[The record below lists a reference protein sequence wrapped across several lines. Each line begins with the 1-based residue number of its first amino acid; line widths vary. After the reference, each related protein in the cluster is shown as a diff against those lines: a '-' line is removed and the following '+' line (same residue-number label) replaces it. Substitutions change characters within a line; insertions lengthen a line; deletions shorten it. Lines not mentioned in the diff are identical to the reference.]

1 MSSRALRRLQ
11 DDNALLESLLSNS
24 NANKMTSGKSTAGNI
39 LKRENIFSMMD
50 NVRDS
55 DNSTDEGQIS
65 EQDEEAAVAGERD
78 TQSNAQPKRITLA
91 SKSSRRKK
99 NKKAK
104 RKQKNHTAEA
114 AKDKGSDDDDDDD
127 DDEEFDKIIQ
137 QFKKTD
143 ILKYG
148 KTKNDDTNEEGFFTA
163 SEPEEASSQPWK
175 SFLSLESDPGFTKF
189 PISCLRHS
197 CKFFQ
202 NDFKKLDPHT
212 EFKLLFDDISPESLE
227 DIDSMTSTPVSPQQL
242 KQIQRLKRLIRNWG
256 GKDHRLAPNGPGM
269 HPQHLKFTKIRDDWI
284 PTQRGELSMKLLS
297 SDDLLD
303 WQLWERPLDWKDV
316 IQNDVSQWQKFISFY
331 KFEPLNSDLSKKSM
345 MDFYL
350 SVIVHPDHEA
360 LINLISSK
368 FPYHVPG
375 LLQVA
380 LIFIRQGD
388 RSNTN
393 GLLQRALFVFDRA
406 LKANIIFDSLNCQL
420 PYIYFFNR
428 QFYLAIFRYIQSL
441 AQRGVIGTASEWT
454 KVLWSLSPLE
464 DPLGC
469 RYFLDHYFLLNNDYQ
484 YIIELSNSPLMN
496 CYKQWNTLGF
506 SLAVVLSFLRI
517 NEMSS
522 ARNALLKAFKHHPL
536 QLSELFK
543 EKLLGDHALTK
554 DLSID
559 GHLAENLELKAY
571 MARFPLLWNRNEEV
585 TFLHDEMSSILQ
597 DYHRGN
603 VTIDSNDGQDHNNI
617 NNLQSPFFIAGIP
630 INLLRFAILSE
641 ESSVMAAIP
650 SFIWS
655 DNEVYE
661 FDVLPPMPTS
671 KESIEV
677 VENIKTFINEKD
689 LAVLQAER
697 MQDEDLLNQIR
708 QISLQQ
714 YIHENEES
722 NENEG

>member
-39 LKRENIFSMMD
+39 QKRENIFSMMD

-114 AKDKGSDDDDDDD
+114 AKDKGSDDDDDD
-127 DDEEFDKIIQ
+127 EELDKIIQ

>member
-39 LKRENIFSMMD
+39 QKRENIFSMMN

-114 AKDKGSDDDDDDD
+114 AKDKGSDDDD

-256 GKDHRLAPNGPGM
+256 GKDHRLAPNGLGM

-388 RSNTN
+388 RS
-393 GLLQRALFVFDRA
+393 
-406 LKANIIFDSLNCQL
+406 KS
-420 PYIYFFNR
+420 
-428 QFYLAIFRYIQSL
+428 
-441 AQRGVIGTASEWT
+441 
-454 KVLWSLSPLE
+454 
-464 DPLGC
+464 
-469 RYFLDHYFLLNNDYQ
+469 
-484 YIIELSNSPLMN
+484 
-496 CYKQWNTLGF
+496 TLC
-506 SLAVVLSFLRI
+506 L
-517 NEMSS
+517 
-522 ARNALLKAFKHHPL
+522 
-536 QLSELFK
+536 
-543 EKLLGDHALTK
+543 
-554 DLSID
+554 
-559 GHLAENLELKAY
+559 
-571 MARFPLLWNRNEEV
+571 
-585 TFLHDEMSSILQ
+585 
-597 DYHRGN
+597 
-603 VTIDSNDGQDHNNI
+603 
-617 NNLQSPFFIAGIP
+617 
-630 INLLRFAILSE
+630 
-641 ESSVMAAIP
+641 
-650 SFIWS
+650 
-655 DNEVYE
+655 
-661 FDVLPPMPTS
+661 
-671 KESIEV
+671 
-677 VENIKTFINEKD
+677 
-689 LAVLQAER
+689 
-697 MQDEDLLNQIR
+697 
-708 QISLQQ
+708 
-714 YIHENEES
+714 
-722 NENEG
+722 

>member
-1 MSSRALRRLQ
+1 MSSRALRKLQ
-11 DDNALLESLLSNS
+11 DDNALLESLLTNA
-24 NANKMTSGKSTAGNI
+24 NANKVTRGKSTASDGQ
-39 LKRENIFSMMD
+39 KQQNIFSLMNNAHD
-50 NVRDS
+50 PDYS
-55 DNSTDEGQIS
+55 S
-65 EQDEEAAVAGERD
+65 DEEQVSGHDEEGPVTGEHDAGN
-78 TQSNAQPKRITLA
+78 NAQPKKIILA

-99 NKKAK
+99 NKKSK
-104 RKQKNHTAEA
+104 KKPKNHINEVGN
-114 AKDKGSDDDDDDD
+114 DENS
-127 DDEEFDKIIQ
+127 DDEEFDRIIQ

-148 KTKNDDTNEEGFFTA
+148 RNETNGEANEEGFFTA
-163 SEPEEASSQPWK
+163 SESEETFVEPWK
-175 SFLSLESDPGFTKF
+175 CFLSLESDPGFTKF
-189 PISCLRHS
+189 PISSLKHS

-242 KQIQRLKRLIRNWG
+242 KQIQRMKRLVRNWG
-256 GKDHRLAPNGPGM
+256 GKDHKLVPNGPGM
-269 HPQHLKFTKIRDDWI
+269 HPHHLKFTKIRDDWV
-284 PTQRGELSMKLLS
+284 PTQRGELSMKLLN

-316 IQNDVSQWQKFISFY
+316 IQNDVNQWQKLISFY

-388 RSNTN
+388 KSNTN

-406 LKANIIFDSLNCQL
+406 LKANIIFDSLTCQL
-420 PYIYFFNR
+420 PFIYFFNR
-428 QFYLAIFRYIQSL
+428 QFYLTIFRYIQSL

-484 YIIELSNSPLMN
+484 YIIELSDSPLMN
-496 CYKQWNTLGF
+496 CYKEWNTLGF
-506 SLAVVLSFLRI
+506 SVGVVLSFLRI
-517 NEMSS
+517 KEINS

-536 QLSELFK
+536 QLAEIFK
-543 EKLLGDHALTK
+543 EKLLGDITLTK
-554 DLSID
+554 NLTID
-559 GHLAENLELKAY
+559 GHLAEVLELKAY
-571 MARFPLLWNRNEEV
+571 MARFPLLWTRNEDIS
-585 TFLHDEMSSILQ
+585 FLHNELSIILQ
-597 DYHRGN
+597 DYQNGN
-603 VTIDSNDGQDHNNI
+603 ITIDSNDKVDDNRTNES
-617 NNLQSPFFIAGIP
+617 QSHFFITGIP

-650 SFIWS
+650 PSIWS
-655 DNEVYE
+655 DYEVYE
-661 FDVLPPMPTS
+661 FDVLPPTPTS
-671 KESIEV
+671 KESIDV
-677 VENIKTFINEKD
+677 IENIKSFINEKD
-689 LAVLQAER
+689 LAALQIER
-697 MQDEDLLNQIR
+697 IQDEDLLNQIR

-722 NENEG
+722 NVNGRQ

>member
-39 LKRENIFSMMD
+39 QKRENIFSMMD

-114 AKDKGSDDDDDDD
+114 AKDKGSDDDD

-256 GKDHRLAPNGPGM
+256 GKDHRLAPNDPGM

>member
-39 LKRENIFSMMD
+39 QKRENIFSMMN

-55 DNSTDEGQIS
+55 DNSTDEGQMS
-65 EQDEEAAVAGERD
+65 EQDEEAAAAGERD
-78 TQSNAQPKRITLA
+78 TQSNGQPKRITLA

-114 AKDKGSDDDDDDD
+114 AKDKGSDDDD

-368 FPYHVPG
+368 FPYHGPG

-559 GHLAENLELKAY
+559 GHSAENLELKAY

>member
-39 LKRENIFSMMD
+39 QKRENIFSMMD

-114 AKDKGSDDDDDDD
+114 AKDKGSDDDD

-202 NDFKKLDPHT
+202 NDFKKLDPHR

>member
-39 LKRENIFSMMD
+39 QKRENIFSIMD

-104 RKQKNHTAEA
+104 RKQKNHTTEA
-114 AKDKGSDDDDDDD
+114 AKDKGSDDDD

-585 TFLHDEMSSILQ
+585 AFLHDEMSSILQ

-603 VTIDSNDGQDHNNI
+603 VTIDSNDGQDHSNI

>member
-39 LKRENIFSMMD
+39 QKRENIFSMM
-50 NVRDS
+50 NIVRDS
-55 DNSTDEGQIS
+55 DNSTDEGQMS
-65 EQDEEAAVAGERD
+65 EQDEEAAAAGERD
-78 TQSNAQPKRITLA
+78 TQSNGQPKRITLA

-114 AKDKGSDDDDDDD
+114 AKDKGSDDDD

>member
-39 LKRENIFSMMD
+39 QKRENIFSMMN

-55 DNSTDEGQIS
+55 DNSTDEGRMS
-65 EQDEEAAVAGERD
+65 EQDEEAAAAGERD
-78 TQSNAQPKRITLA
+78 TQSNGQPKRITLA

-114 AKDKGSDDDDDDD
+114 AKDKGSDDDD

-559 GHLAENLELKAY
+559 GHSAENLELKAY

-603 VTIDSNDGQDHNNI
+603 ITIDSNDGQDHNNI

>member
-39 LKRENIFSMMD
+39 QKRENIFSMMD

-114 AKDKGSDDDDDDD
+114 AKDKGSDDDD

-212 EFKLLFDDISPESLE
+212 EFKLLLDDISPESLE

>member
-39 LKRENIFSMMD
+39 QKRENIFSMMN

-55 DNSTDEGQIS
+55 DNSTDEGQMS
-65 EQDEEAAVAGERD
+65 EQDEEAAAAGERD
-78 TQSNAQPKRITLA
+78 TQSNGQPKRITPA

-114 AKDKGSDDDDDDD
+114 AKDKGSDDDD

-256 GKDHRLAPNGPGM
+256 GKDHRLAPNGLGM

>member
-39 LKRENIFSMMD
+39 QKRENIFSMMD

-78 TQSNAQPKRITLA
+78 TQSDAQPKRITLA

-114 AKDKGSDDDDDDD
+114 AKDKGSDDDD

-522 ARNALLKAFKHHPL
+522 ARNALLKAFKHHSL

-661 FDVLPPMPTS
+661 FDVLPPVPTS

>member
-39 LKRENIFSMMD
+39 QKRENIFSMMN

-55 DNSTDEGQIS
+55 DNSTDEGQMS
-65 EQDEEAAVAGERD
+65 EQDEEAAAAGERD
-78 TQSNAQPKRITLA
+78 TQSNGQPKRITLA

-114 AKDKGSDDDDDDD
+114 AKDKGSDDDDDD
-127 DDEEFDKIIQ
+127 EEFDKIIQ
-137 QFKKTD
+137 QFKETD

-559 GHLAENLELKAY
+559 GHSAENLELKAY

-655 DNEVYE
+655 DNEAVSYTHLDVYKRQT
-661 FDVLPPMPTS
+661 P
-671 KESIEV
+671 
-677 VENIKTFINEKD
+677 
-689 LAVLQAER
+689 LQ
-697 MQDEDLLNQIR
+697 
-708 QISLQQ
+708 SLQNFH
-714 YIHENEES
+714 YLNFHVYPMSETSHLYFLSHILSMNH
-722 NENEG
+722 

>member
-39 LKRENIFSMMD
+39 QKRENIFSMMN

-55 DNSTDEGQIS
+55 DNSTDEGQMS
-65 EQDEEAAVAGERD
+65 EQDEEAAAAGERD
-78 TQSNAQPKRITLA
+78 TQSNGQPKRITLA

-114 AKDKGSDDDDDDD
+114 AKDKGSDDDD

-175 SFLSLESDPGFTKF
+175 SFLSLEKIG
-189 PISCLRHS
+189 
-197 CKFFQ
+197 
-202 NDFKKLDPHT
+202 PHT

>member
-24 NANKMTSGKSTAGNI
+24 NANKMTSGKSTAGDI
-39 LKRENIFSMMD
+39 QKRENIFSMMN

-114 AKDKGSDDDDDDD
+114 AKDKGSDDDD

>member
-24 NANKMTSGKSTAGNI
+24 NANKMTSGKSTAGDI
-39 LKRENIFSMMD
+39 QKRENIFSMMD

-55 DNSTDEGQIS
+55 DNSTDEGQMS

-114 AKDKGSDDDDDDD
+114 AKDKGSDDDD

-543 EKLLGDHALTK
+543 EKLLGDHAPTK

>member
-39 LKRENIFSMMD
+39 QKRENIFSMMD

-114 AKDKGSDDDDDDD
+114 AKDKGSDDDD

>member
-24 NANKMTSGKSTAGNI
+24 NANKMTSGKSTAGDI
-39 LKRENIFSMMD
+39 QKRENIFSMMN

-55 DNSTDEGQIS
+55 DNSTDEGRMS
-65 EQDEEAAVAGERD
+65 EQDEEAAAAGERD
-78 TQSNAQPKRITLA
+78 TQSNGQPKRITLA

-114 AKDKGSDDDDDDD
+114 AKDKGSDDDD

-388 RSNTN
+388 RSSTN

-559 GHLAENLELKAY
+559 GHSAENLELKAY

>member
-39 LKRENIFSMMD
+39 QKRENIFSMMN

-55 DNSTDEGQIS
+55 DNRTDEGQMS
-65 EQDEEAAVAGERD
+65 EQDEEAAAAGERD
-78 TQSNAQPKRITLA
+78 TQSNGQPKRITLA

-114 AKDKGSDDDDDDD
+114 AKDKGSDDDD

-331 KFEPLNSDLSKKSM
+331 KFEPLNSDLNKKSM

-496 CYKQWNTLGF
+496 FYKQWNTLGF

-559 GHLAENLELKAY
+559 GHSAENLELKAY

>member
-39 LKRENIFSMMD
+39 QKRENIFSMMD

-65 EQDEEAAVAGERD
+65 EQDEEAAVARERD

-114 AKDKGSDDDDDDD
+114 AKDKGSDDDD

>member
-39 LKRENIFSMMD
+39 QKRENIFSMMN

-55 DNSTDEGQIS
+55 DNSTDEGQMS
-65 EQDEEAAVAGERD
+65 EQDEEAAAAGERD
-78 TQSNAQPKRITLA
+78 TQSNGQPKRITLA

-114 AKDKGSDDDDDDD
+114 AKDKGSDDDDDD
-127 DDEEFDKIIQ
+127 EQFDKIIQ

-559 GHLAENLELKAY
+559 GHSAENLELKAY

>member
-24 NANKMTSGKSTAGNI
+24 NANKMTSGKNTAGNI
-39 LKRENIFSMMD
+39 QKRENIFSMMD

-114 AKDKGSDDDDDDD
+114 AKDKGSDDDD

>member
-24 NANKMTSGKSTAGNI
+24 NANKMTSGKSTAGDI
-39 LKRENIFSMMD
+39 QKRENIFSMMN

-55 DNSTDEGQIS
+55 DNSTDEGQMS

-114 AKDKGSDDDDDDD
+114 AKDKGSDDDD

-543 EKLLGDHALTK
+543 EKLLGDHAPTK

>member
-39 LKRENIFSMMD
+39 QKRENIFSMMN

-55 DNSTDEGQIS
+55 DNSTDEGQMS
-65 EQDEEAAVAGERD
+65 EQDEEAAAAGERD
-78 TQSNAQPKRITLA
+78 TQSNGQPKRITLA

-114 AKDKGSDDDDDDD
+114 AKDKGSDDDD

-331 KFEPLNSDLSKKSM
+331 KFEPLNSDLNKKSM

-496 CYKQWNTLGF
+496 FYKQWNTLGF
-506 SLAVVLSFLRI
+506 SLAVVLSFLRR

-559 GHLAENLELKAY
+559 GHSAENLELKAY

>member
-39 LKRENIFSMMD
+39 QKRENIFSMMD

-114 AKDKGSDDDDDDD
+114 AKDKGSDDDD

-559 GHLAENLELKAY
+559 GHSAENLELKAY
-571 MARFPLLWNRNEEV
+571 MARFPLLWKR
-585 TFLHDEMSSILQ
+585 
-597 DYHRGN
+597 RGN
-603 VTIDSNDGQDHNNI
+603 I
-617 NNLQSPFFIAGIP
+617 
-630 INLLRFAILSE
+630 FA
-641 ESSVMAAIP
+641 
-650 SFIWS
+650 
-655 DNEVYE
+655 
-661 FDVLPPMPTS
+661 
-671 KESIEV
+671 
-677 VENIKTFINEKD
+677 
-689 LAVLQAER
+689 
-697 MQDEDLLNQIR
+697 
-708 QISLQQ
+708 
-714 YIHENEES
+714 
-722 NENEG
+722 

>member
-39 LKRENIFSMMD
+39 QKRENIFSMMN

-55 DNSTDEGQIS
+55 DNSTDEGQMS
-65 EQDEEAAVAGERD
+65 EQDEEAAAAGERD
-78 TQSNAQPKRITLA
+78 TQSNGQPKRITLA

-114 AKDKGSDDDDDDD
+114 AKDKGSDDDD

-506 SLAVVLSFLRI
+506 SLAIVLSFLRI

-559 GHLAENLELKAY
+559 GHSAENLELKAY

-603 VTIDSNDGQDHNNI
+603 ITIDSNDGQDHNNI

>member
-39 LKRENIFSMMD
+39 QKRENIFSMMN

-55 DNSTDEGQIS
+55 DNSTDEGQMS
-65 EQDEEAAVAGERD
+65 EQDEEAAAAGERD
-78 TQSNAQPKRITLA
+78 TQSNGQPKRITLA

-114 AKDKGSDDDDDDD
+114 AKDKGSDDDD

-496 CYKQWNTLGF
+496 CYKQWNTLGC

-559 GHLAENLELKAY
+559 GHSAENLELKAY

>member
-39 LKRENIFSMMD
+39 QKRENIFSMMD

-114 AKDKGSDDDDDDD
+114 AKDKGFDDD

-148 KTKNDDTNEEGFFTA
+148 KTKNDGTNEEGFFTA

-677 VENIKTFINEKD
+677 VENIKSFINEKD

>member
-722 NENEG
+722 NENVG

>member
-39 LKRENIFSMMD
+39 QKRENIFSMMD

-114 AKDKGSDDDDDDD
+114 AKDKGFDDN

-148 KTKNDDTNEEGFFTA
+148 KTKNDGTNEEGFFTA

-227 DIDSMTSTPVSPQQL
+227 GIDSMTSTPVSPQQL

-559 GHLAENLELKAY
+559 GHSAENLELKAY
-571 MARFPLLWNRNEEV
+571 MARFSLLWNRNEEV

>member
-11 DDNALLESLLSNS
+11 DDNALLESLLSSS

-39 LKRENIFSMMD
+39 QKRENIFSMMD

-114 AKDKGSDDDDDDD
+114 AKDKGSDDDD

>member
-65 EQDEEAAVAGERD
+65 EQDEEAGVAGERD

-104 RKQKNHTAEA
+104 RKQKNHIAEA
-114 AKDKGSDDDDDDD
+114 AKDKGSDDDDDD

>member
-39 LKRENIFSMMD
+39 QKRENIFSMM
-50 NVRDS
+50 NIVRDS
-55 DNSTDEGQIS
+55 DNSTDEGQMS
-65 EQDEEAAVAGERD
+65 EQDEEAAAAGERD
-78 TQSNAQPKRITLA
+78 TQSNGQPKRITLA

-114 AKDKGSDDDDDDD
+114 AKDKGSDDDD

-722 NENEG
+722 NEYEG

>member
-39 LKRENIFSMMD
+39 QKRENIFSMMN

-55 DNSTDEGQIS
+55 DNSTDEGQMS
-65 EQDEEAAVAGERD
+65 EQDEEAAAAGERD
-78 TQSNAQPKRITLA
+78 TQSNGQPKRITLA

-114 AKDKGSDDDDDDD
+114 AKDKGSDDDD

-331 KFEPLNSDLSKKSM
+331 KFEPLNSDLNKKSM

-496 CYKQWNTLGF
+496 FYKQWNTLGF

-559 GHLAENLELKAY
+559 GHSAENLELKAY

>member
-39 LKRENIFSMMD
+39 QKRENIFSMMD

-114 AKDKGSDDDDDDD
+114 AKDKGSDDDDDD
-127 DDEEFDKIIQ
+127 EEFDKIIQ

-148 KTKNDDTNEEGFFTA
+148 KAKNDDTNEEGFFTA

-256 GKDHRLAPNGPGM
+256 GKDHRLAPNSPGM

-506 SLAVVLSFLRI
+506 SLAVILSFLRI

-585 TFLHDEMSSILQ
+585 AFLHDEMSSILQ

>member
-1 MSSRALRRLQ
+1 MSSRALRKLQ
-11 DDNALLESLLSNS
+11 DDDALLETLLSNACAS
-24 NANKMTSGKSTAGNI
+24 KTSSGKGTASNSQ
-39 LKRENIFSMMD
+39 KHQNMFSLMN
-50 NVRDS
+50 NVNNFDTTS
-55 DNSTDEGQIS
+55 
-65 EQDEEAAVAGERD
+65 DEEQLSEHDEETAIVEEHGSRK
-78 TQSNAQPKRITLA
+78 SAQPEKITLA

-99 NKKAK
+99 NKRTK
-104 RKQKNHTAEA
+104 RKQANLPTEA
-114 AKDKGSDDDDDDD
+114 DREEDS

-137 QFKKTD
+137 HFKKTD

-148 KTKNDDTNEEGFFTA
+148 KTKKNDDANEEGFFTA
-163 SEPEEASSQPWK
+163 SESEEVFTVPWK
-175 SFLSLESDPGFTKF
+175 SFLSLENDPGFTKF
-189 PISCLRHS
+189 PISSLKHS

-256 GKDHRLAPNGPGM
+256 GKDHKLVPNGPGM
-269 HPQHLKFTKIRDDWI
+269 HPHHLKFTKVRDDWI
-284 PTQRGELSMKLLS
+284 PTQRGELSMKLLN

-316 IQNDVSQWQKFISFY
+316 IQNDIDQWQKFITFY
-331 KFEPLNSDLSKKSM
+331 KFEPLNSELSKKSM

-368 FPYHVPG
+368 FPYHVCG

-380 LIFIRQGD
+380 LILIRQGD
-388 RSNTN
+388 KSSTN

-406 LKANIIFDSLNCQL
+406 LKGNIIFDSLTCQL

-428 QFYLAIFRYIQSL
+428 QFYLSIFRFIQSL

-484 YIIELSNSPLMN
+484 YMIELSESPLMN
-496 CYKQWNTLGF
+496 CYEEWNTLGF
-506 SLAVVLSFLRI
+506 SIGVVLSYLRI
-517 NEMSS
+517 NEMES
-522 ARNALLKAFKHHPL
+522 ARNALLKTFKHHPL
-536 QLSELFK
+536 QLSEIFK
-543 EKLLGDHALTK
+543 KNFLGEPALTEN
-554 DLSID
+554 LSID
-559 GHLAENLELKAY
+559 GHLAEILELKAY
-571 MARFPLLWNRNEEV
+571 MARFPLLWTKNEEIA
-585 TFLHDEMSSILQ
+585 FLRHEISNILKDYQSGSI
-597 DYHRGN
+597 
-603 VTIDSNDGQDHNNI
+603 TIDLANEQNDDGTNVSK
-617 NNLQSPFFIAGIP
+617 SPFFIESIP

-650 SFIWS
+650 STIWS
-655 DNEVYE
+655 DYEVYE
-661 FDVLPPMPTS
+661 FDVLPPVPTS
-671 KESIEV
+671 KESIDV
-677 VENIKTFINEKD
+677 VESIKSFINEKD
-689 LAVLQAER
+689 LATLQMER
-697 MQDEDLLNQIR
+697 LQDEDLLNQIR

-714 YIHENEES
+714 YINENEEP
-722 NENEG
+722 NGTAN

>member
-39 LKRENIFSMMD
+39 QKRENIFSMMD

-114 AKDKGSDDDDDDD
+114 AKDKGSDDDD

-585 TFLHDEMSSILQ
+585 AFLHDEMSSILQ

>member
-39 LKRENIFSMMD
+39 QKRENIFSMMN

-55 DNSTDEGQIS
+55 DNSTDEGQMS
-65 EQDEEAAVAGERD
+65 EQDEEAAAAGERD
-78 TQSNAQPKRITLA
+78 TQSNGQPKRITLA

-114 AKDKGSDDDDDDD
+114 AKDKGSDDDD

-242 KQIQRLKRLIRNWG
+242 KQIQRLKRLIRNSG

-559 GHLAENLELKAY
+559 GHSAENLELKAY

>member
-39 LKRENIFSMMD
+39 QKRENIFSMMD

-65 EQDEEAAVAGERD
+65 EQDEESAVAGERD

-114 AKDKGSDDDDDDD
+114 AKDKGSDDDDD
-127 DDEEFDKIIQ
+127 EEFDKIIQ

-163 SEPEEASSQPWK
+163 SEPEEASNQPWK

-350 SVIVHPDHEA
+350 SVIIHPDHEA

-406 LKANIIFDSLNCQL
+406 FKANIIFDSLNCQL

-554 DLSID
+554 GLSID
-559 GHLAENLELKAY
+559 DHLAENLELKAY

-585 TFLHDEMSSILQ
+585 AFLHDEMSSILQ